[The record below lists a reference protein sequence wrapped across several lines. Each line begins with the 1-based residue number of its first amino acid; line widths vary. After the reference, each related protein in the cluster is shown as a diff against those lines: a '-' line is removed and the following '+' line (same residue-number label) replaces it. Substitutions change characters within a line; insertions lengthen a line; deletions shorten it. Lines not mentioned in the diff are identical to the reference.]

1 MIHIYTRS
9 DIDLSTDSNK
19 LVQSF
24 IDLCSRHENKFYKFV
39 HEVHIHDK
47 DLLFTR
53 LMKWIELILS
63 FLRNGFSSKVD
74 MNALVFQTPGINTSL
89 ALKEIDSLIQWNKDR
104 KIWNERR
111 LRAKMASAGEST
123 MPQGGFSVG
132 DFGLDEDEV
141 LYLQADFSEEEDSD
155 DEGPVKSTSRTDDV
169 VEMEIRRRATAKN
182 SGAVER

>member
-1 MIHIYTRS
+1 
-9 DIDLSTDSNK
+9 
-19 LVQSF
+19 
-24 IDLCSRHENKFYKFV
+24 
-39 HEVHIHDK
+39 
-47 DLLFTR
+47 
-53 LMKWIELILS
+53 MKWIEIILS

-123 MPQGGFSVG
+123 IPGGGFSVG

-141 LYLQADFSEEEDSD
+141 LHLQADFSEEEDSD
-155 DEGPVKSTSRTDDV
+155 SDGPIKSTNGRDD
-169 VEMEIRRRATAKN
+169 VEMERRRRAKN
-182 SGAVER
+182 SEGWKDETSRSSEPVKPEMMEIVKLVPFFVDVLRMDLSVNVVTVDQAVTEEKA